1 MVVEDVVGRHC
12 RRGDERVSG
21 TCRDRHPEVADHLNR
36 EASGVNRF
44 GRHGDLASTQDTVP
58 LLRDDLG
65 ETFECVLSPSQP
77 TIKQGSSWKQ
87 LSVNLRVPMSFQAA
101 NP

>member
-12 RRGDERVSG
+12 HRGDERVSG

-65 ETFECVLSPSQP
+65 EMTFECVLSPSQH
-77 TIKQGSSWKQ
+77 GSSWKQ
-87 LSVNLRVPMSFQAA
+87 LSVNLRAPMSFQVA